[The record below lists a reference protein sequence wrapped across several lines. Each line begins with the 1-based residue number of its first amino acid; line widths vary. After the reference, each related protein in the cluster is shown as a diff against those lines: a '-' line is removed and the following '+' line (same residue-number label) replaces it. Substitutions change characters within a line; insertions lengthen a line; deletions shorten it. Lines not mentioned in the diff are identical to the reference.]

1 MIKTNEGLKE
11 NEEDSKSK
19 VFLDLFFI
27 FCFSFVGLF
36 FGLLTV
42 AKVQV
47 FGGFFIAFC
56 MGVLPLCFEIK
67 SSISRL
73 KKIKK

>member
-1 MIKTNEGLKE
+1 MIKINEGLEK
-11 NEEDSKSK
+11 NEEDSKQK
-19 VFLDLFFI
+19 VLLDLFFV
-27 FCFSFVGLF
+27 FCLSFVGVF

-47 FGGFFIAFC
+47 FGGFFIAFG
-56 MGVLPLCFEIK
+56 MGVLPLCFEVK

-73 KKIKK
+73 KKINK